1 MRIFGKSPNTDKM
14 VSKLLIPGS
23 FLKARRPA
31 SLQRSAVAAGLLS
44 SVNWHTLTAISALF
58 LGFAAC
64 PGRLSADQPS
74 GTAPVTAA
82 TAATAAEQVRPDD
95 VTPWQ
100 EGPKVASTPQE
111 RLALAIQALQ
121 ARRAVSAKIRHKI
134 DLFDKQ
140 LIGSGNYL
148 EQRQEP
154 VSLLKLE
161 LKIQLGPRTS
171 SLVQVCDG
179 RYLWTYSKLLGDG
192 SLARLDAVRATKALR
207 EAETTGSG
215 EVEMLPG
222 LGGLPQLLRG
232 LHVSFDFISAEKST
246 LNSKSGQVAVWRLQ
260 GRWKAR
266 QLAEL
271 LPRQKQAIEEGKAVD
286 LTKLPKHLPDHVVL
300 FLGDEDSFPYRI
312 EYRRGF
318 PIESKRPGEPR
329 GRALV
334 TMEWLDVILD
344 QPVDPRRFE
353 YNPAGLQFE
362 DRTEEFLKQL
372 DAGK

>member
-1 MRIFGKSPNTDKM
+1 M
-14 VSKLLIPGS
+14 
-23 FLKARRPA
+23 AC
-31 SLQRSAVAAGLLS
+31 
-44 SVNWHTLTAISALF
+44 SALL
-58 LGFAAC
+58 LGFASCA
-64 PGRLSADQPS
+64 GRLPADQPS
-74 GTAPVTAA
+74 STAPVGAA
-82 TAATAAEQVRPDD
+82 VAAIPAEEFRPDD
-95 VTPWQ
+95 VTPWH
-100 EGPKVASTPQE
+100 EGPKAASTPQQ
-111 RLALAIQALQ
+111 RLALAIWALQ

-154 VSLLKLE
+154 ISLLKLE
-161 LKIQLGPRTS
+161 LKIQLDSRTS

-179 RYLWTYSKLLGDG
+179 RYLWTYRRLLGDG
-192 SLARLDAVRATKALR
+192 SLARLDAVRATEALQ
-207 EAETTGSG
+207 EAEKAGRG

-232 LHVSFDFISAEKST
+232 LHASFDFISAEKST

-266 QLAEL
+266 QLARL

-286 LTKLPKHLPDHVVL
+286 LTKLPQHLPDHVVL
-300 FLGDEDSFPYRI
+300 FLGDEDGFPYRI
-312 EYRRGF
+312 EYRRGLRG
-318 PIESKRPGEPR
+318 ESNRPNEPM

-334 TMEWLDVILD
+334 TMEWLDVVLD

-362 DRTEEFLKQL
+362 DKTEEFLKQL